1 MIGQII
7 ALAIFVVMF
16 GTTISE
22 KIGRCIKLAM
32 LQWKCTFYV
41 NGRRT
46 EQIVS
51 AVSSYEAKKNIEAQ
65 YSGSKILGGT
75 LLK

>member
-22 KIGRCIKLAM
+22 KIGRCIKMAM

-46 EQIVS
+46 EQIEWNRADAELDVDNRTGR
-51 AVSSYEAKKNIEAQ
+51 E
-65 YSGSKILGGT
+65 
-75 LLK
+75 